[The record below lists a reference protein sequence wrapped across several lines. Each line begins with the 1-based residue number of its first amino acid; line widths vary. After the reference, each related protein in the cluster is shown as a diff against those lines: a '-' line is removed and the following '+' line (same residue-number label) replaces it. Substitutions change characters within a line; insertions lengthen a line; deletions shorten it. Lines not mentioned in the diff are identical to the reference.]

1 MEKARWTLESKLN
14 RNGVLPKVGDNI
26 YLIKPSGEIE
36 KLDFQKNIKNITSIK
51 GNKRLYEKSKL
62 FCG

>member
-36 KLDFQKNIKNITSIK
+36 KLDFQKNIKNITS
-51 GNKRLYEKSKL
+51 NKILPLLYVK
-62 FCG
+62 

>member
-14 RNGVLPKVGDNI
+14 RNGVLPKIGDNI

-36 KLDFQKNIKNITSIK
+36 KLDFKKNIKNITSIK

-62 FCG
+62 FCE

>member
-1 MEKARWTLESKLN
+1 MEKARWILESK
-14 RNGVLPKVGDNI
+14 NGVLPKVGDNI

-51 GNKRLYEKSKL
+51 GIRDYMKNPNYSVDK
-62 FCG
+62 